1 MGMDAKVQEFLD
13 RLAEVLEV
21 PSIGIDDDFRS
32 VPMWSSLVGFSV
44 MVMFD
49 LEYGRGLAADE
60 LKGAR
65 TVRDLVRYAGVLG
78 GEDRA

>member
-1 MGMDAKVQEFLD
+1 MNAELQTFLD

-21 PSIGIDDDFRS
+21 PSVLPDDDFRS

-49 LEYGRGLAADE
+49 LEYGIGLTAEE
-60 LKGAR
+60 LKAAH
-65 TVRDLVRYAGVLG
+65 TVRDLARKAGV
-78 GEDRA
+78 EA

>member
-1 MGMDAKVQEFLD
+1 MDTALQSFLD

-21 PSIGIDDDFRS
+21 PSVALDDDFRR

-49 LEYGRGLAADE
+49 LDYGVGLTAAE
-60 LKGAR
+60 LQAAR
-65 TVRDLVRYAGVLG
+65 TVRDLAQKAGVVPNPS
-78 GEDRA
+78 

>member
-1 MGMDAKVQEFLD
+1 MGMDAELQKFLD

-21 PSIGIDDDFRS
+21 PSVSPDDEFRQ

-49 LEYGRGLAADE
+49 LEYGCELTVGELASA
-60 LKGAR
+60 K
-65 TVRDLVRYAGVLG
+65 TVRDLAKRAGVNCP
-78 GEDRA
+78 